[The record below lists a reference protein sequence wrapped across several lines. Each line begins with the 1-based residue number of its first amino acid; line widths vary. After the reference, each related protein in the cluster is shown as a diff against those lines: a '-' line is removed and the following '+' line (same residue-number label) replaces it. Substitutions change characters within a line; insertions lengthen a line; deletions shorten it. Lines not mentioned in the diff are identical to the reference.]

1 MHPTTWL
8 LALLLFLPVADRAN
22 AAPSVPEHGSTAA
35 LPFVQDDYAKALD
48 LARTTHRPI
57 FVEIW
62 APWCHSCKSMRAFV
76 LSDPSLARHR
86 DGYVWLSIDGERS
99 VNAEF
104 RRRFP
109 FQAYPTYL
117 IVEPDSQRVTSRQVG
132 GASVAQMHAWLG
144 GSNQAPAGAAF
155 AAAVAGAERAYGAG
169 DNAAASAAYREVLRL
184 APKGWSGY
192 ARAVES
198 QLFAL
203 QSVDGYAECVAL
215 AREAYPRLQGTASAF
230 NVAGYGLSCAL
241 ELPADDPARAGT
253 VAEFESRSREVLADR
268 TLDVAGDDRSGLL
281 GTLVSSRQDAKDDAG
296 SRRALEDWAHFLEG
310 EAAAATTPERRAV
323 YDSHRLG
330 AYLEL
335 EQPERAVPMLQA
347 SERDFPDDYNPPA
360 RLAVA
365 LKTMKRYDDARA
377 AADRA
382 LAKSYGPR
390 KVRIYRTRA
399 DIAAAQSDST
409 GAQRTLEE
417 ALTYAQALPEGQ
429 RSESTIAELKRL
441 LGRAP

>member
-1 MHPTTWL
+1 MRPTTLLLVL
-8 LALLLFLPVADRAN
+8 LAVLPVAGSAH
-22 AAPSVPEHGSTAA
+22 AAPAALAHTVAA
-35 LPFVQDDYAKALD
+35 LPFIQDDYAKALE
-48 LARTTHRPI
+48 LARTSHKPM

-62 APWCHSCKSMRAFV
+62 APWCHACKSMRAFV
-76 LSDPSLARHR
+76 LSDPLLAKHR
-86 DGYVWLSIDGERS
+86 DGYVWLSIDGEKA
-99 VNAEF
+99 VNAAF
-104 RRRFP
+104 RGRFP
-109 FQAYPTYL
+109 FDAYPTYL

-144 GSNQAPAGAAF
+144 SPNSPPAGSDF
-155 AAAVAGAERAYGAG
+155 ASAVARAERAYGAG
-169 DNAAASAAYREVLRL
+169 DNAAASAAYREVLSR
-184 APKGWSGY
+184 APKDWPGY

-203 QSVDGYAECVAL
+203 QSTDGYAECVAL
-215 AREAYPRLQGTASAF
+215 AREAYPRLRHTPSAL
-230 NVAGYGLSCAL
+230 NVAVSGLGAAL
-241 ELPADDPARAGT
+241 ELPATDPTRAAAI
-253 VAEFESRSREVLADR
+253 AEFEAHAREVMADP

-281 GTLVSSRQDAKDDAG
+281 ATLVSSRQDAKDDAG
-296 SRRALEDWAHFLEG
+296 SKRALEEWASFLEG

-323 YDSHRLG
+323 FDSHRLG

-365 LKTMKRYDDARA
+365 LKAMKRYDEARA

-399 DIAAAQSDST
+399 DIATAQSDST
-409 GAQRTLEE
+409 GAKRTLEE
-417 ALTYAQALPEGQ
+417 ALAYAQSLPEGQ
-429 RSESTIAELKRL
+429 RSASTIADLKRL
-441 LGRAP
+441 LGRP